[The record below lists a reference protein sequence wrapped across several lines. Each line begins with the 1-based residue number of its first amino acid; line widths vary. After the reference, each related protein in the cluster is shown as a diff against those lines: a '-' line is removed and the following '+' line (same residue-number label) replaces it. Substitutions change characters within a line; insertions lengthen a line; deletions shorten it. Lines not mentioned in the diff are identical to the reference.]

1 MKIIKTIGVGISVF
15 TFFYL
20 MGAFYNATFDI
31 SLWSLGSRFTC
42 SLGGGVITAFCMAI
56 YLVFDKK

>member
-20 MGAFYNATFDI
+20 MCAFFNATFDI
-31 SLWSLGSRFTC
+31 SLWSVGSRLTC
-42 SLGGGVITAFCMAI
+42 SFGGGVITAMCMAI
-56 YLVFDKK
+56 NLVYGNK

>member
-20 MGAFYNATFDI
+20 MCAFFNVTFDI
-31 SLWSLGSRFTC
+31 SLWSEGSRFTC
-42 SLGGGVITAFCMAI
+42 SFGGGSITAICMAI
-56 YLVFDKK
+56 NLVYENK

>member
-20 MGAFYNATFDI
+20 MCAFYNATFDI
-31 SLWSLGSRFTC
+31 SLWSLGSRFAC
-42 SLGGGVITAFCMAI
+42 SFGGGVITAFCMAI
-56 YLVFDKK
+56 YLVYEL